1 LVKISKIPQKINL
14 FNEYSGCGV
23 YNVMHIPGIKL
34 NKLTRINIRNK
45 LLTLVFGD
53 IKLYSKVY
61 PHVLKI
67 QKGINMTLKNLG
79 FRMIR
84 I

>member
-34 NKLTRINIRNK
+34 NKLTRINIMNK

-53 IKLYSKVY
+53 IKLYCKVY
-61 PHVLKI
+61 HHILKDTKRNKYDI
-67 QKGINMTLKNLG
+67 KEFGL
-79 FRMIR
+79 
-84 I
+84 